1 MGQVHT
7 EPTSC
12 ASAKSA
18 DTTVYDTTQLSER
31 PVPRSIPELV
41 YPDQARKKKLK
52 GLVVVNAVVTTD
64 GVVDPASVT
73 VAMRAHPVL
82 DAEAERVILLA
93 TFWPGCRDS
102 LAVRS
107 RISVPF
113 DFRAAAARRG
123 LCSACSSAS
132 GRGDGLGEL
141 ADLSEG
147 AAAPCRSQ
155 SQPVIA

>member
-41 YPDQARKKKLK
+41 YPEQARKDKLK
-52 GLVVVNAVVTTD
+52 GLVIVNAVVTTD
-64 GVVDPASVT
+64 GAIDPTSVT

-82 DAEAERVILLA
+82 DAEAERVVLLA

-102 LAVRS
+102 VAVRS
-107 RISVPF
+107 RISIPF
-113 DFRAAAARRG
+113 DFRAAGSKAGVVFGVLVGVWAG
-123 LCSACSSAS
+123 VM
-132 GRGDGLGEL
+132 
-141 ADLSEG
+141 
-147 AAAPCRSQ
+147 AAAMN
-155 SQPVIA
+155 